1 MRRKVA
7 KLQKCIDAKMHSN
20 KAPKLQSFFSF
31 PLSLCHFVTLSFY
44 FSITLLL
51 CVFVIFLSNCSHYS
65 VSGSLPGYIKTAA
78 VPLFQNDTVEPNV
91 VEDVTDEVINAIISN
106 GSMKIVNESQADAV
120 VMGRIV
126 EVINEADTYSK
137 SEQAKQFKIHI
148 YADVQ
153 FFDRK
158 KNRPL
163 WEEKR
168 LEGWARYDASNP
180 SARQDAIKEALK
192 MLASLIVDKTVA
204 GW

>member
-1 MRRKVA
+1 MKRKVT
-7 KLQKCIDAKMHSN
+7 
-20 KAPKLQSFFSF
+20 KLQSYKVTKYFLFYFVS
-31 PLSLCHFVTLSFY
+31 LSLCAFVTF
-44 FSITLLL
+44 F
-51 CVFVIFLSNCSHYS
+51 NGCSHYS

-78 VPLFQNDTVEPNV
+78 VPLFQNDTVEPNI
-91 VEDVTDEVINAIISN
+91 VEDVTDTVTNAIIRN
-106 GSMKIVNESQADAV
+106 GSMKVVNESQADAV

-153 FFDRK
+153 FFDRR
-158 KNRPL
+158 KNRAL

-180 SARQDAIKEALK
+180 SSRQDAVRQALQ
-192 MLASLIVDKTVA
+192 MLASLIIDKTVA

>member
-1 MRRKVA
+1 MKRKVT
-7 KLQKCIDAKMHSN
+7 
-20 KAPKLQSFFSF
+20 KLQSSKVTKYFF
-31 PLSLCHFVTLSFY
+31 FY
-44 FSITLLL
+44 FVSLSL
-51 CVFVIFLSNCSHYS
+51 CVFVTFSSGCSHYS

-78 VPLFQNDTVEPNV
+78 VPLFQNDTVEPNI
-91 VEDVTDEVINAIISN
+91 VEDVTDTVTNAIIRN
-106 GSMKIVNESQADAV
+106 GSMKVVNESRADAV

-137 SEQAKQFKIHI
+137 SEQARQFKIHI

-153 FFDRK
+153 FYDRR
-158 KNRPL
+158 KNRAL

-180 SARQDAIKEALK
+180 SSRQDAVHQALQ
-192 MLASLIVDKTVA
+192 MLASLIIDKTVA